1 MIERIRYGGVNNPY
15 NYSEFVCDTVV
26 DLADLPTTVSVDKY
40 KKFDTCSIGSKATV
54 ISNKTTYI
62 LNSNNQ
68 WIMLNDYKTSGGSIV
83 VDETL
88 TESGQAADS
97 KVVGDK
103 FLLLENWQTTQ
114 NDYINNI
121 NIKISSIESNSV
133 GQKTDDGGE
142 IFNDYENNIATTYAH
157 AEGGNTTASGDYSH
171 AEGHNTIASSENQHV
186 QGKYNVEDID
196 GKYAFI
202 IGNGEDS
209 NNRSNAFAIDW
220 NGLFYL
226 NNSDT
231 GIDLSEI
238 SVNVTKLINDSSRHV
253 HTNMQALIE
262 ITDADI
268 TALHST
274 FPQKIYEIEQSLS
287 DYATKEEVTQARID
301 ANGTTYSTLKERLDS
316 TDENVESVSTELKED
331 LSNFSEDTTVAETSE
346 NILDLTSSVL
356 ENIYILD
363 SQASVNNELPIL
375 YDKYGYYTLK
385 MLVNEVSTYYIY
397 WLNSSLSSYTSF
409 NSNAY
414 ITDENNVVLNKI
426 GLSEHGVISSC
437 EGAKFL
443 YITLNQFVPSVK
455 KPMVFTQ
462 DKDKSTMVYEEYYKK
477 NIVDINKSN
486 IKKLTFSGCITAE
499 YDGKKDV
506 NIMISDNNPLNY
518 KTLLFTGDSI
528 CFGAGDR
535 DISNLLTQHD
545 DMQYVAGSG
554 ITAYNNTGWAQII
567 AENNPKTIVYG
578 YGVPGTCIARQQSQ
592 IDSDGYDSSILERI
606 SVMKESADYVIFHG
620 GINDQGRKITL
631 GSVRNSGNMSDYST
645 TDYDEFTFAG
655 AVEMMIINARQKWPD
670 AKLGFILTPKVRGRE
685 HKNCIVDGVDYRQ
698 CVYMDI
704 IKEACEKWGVPV
716 LDLYRC
722 VSSYFNGDN
731 ATYYYNG
738 DSLHPTKKTYQQEIA
753 PKVESWLKSL

>member
-1 MIERIRYGGVNNPY
+1 MGVRIQELPETTGIKKEDVLIVEDGQGTKKG
-15 NYSEFVCDTVV
+15 TVQQ
-26 DLADLPTTVSVDKY
+26 L
-40 KKFDTCSIGSKATV
+40 
-54 ISNKTTYI
+54 
-62 LNSNNQ
+62 
-68 WIMLNDYKTSGGSIV
+68 
-83 VDETL
+83 DETL
-88 TESGQAADS
+88 G
-97 KVVGDK
+97 
-103 FLLLENWQTTQ
+103 
-114 NDYINNI
+114 
-121 NIKISSIESNSV
+121 
-133 GQKTDDGGE
+133 
-142 IFNDYENNIATTYAH
+142 
-157 AEGGNTTASGDYSH
+157 
-171 AEGHNTIASSENQHV
+171 
-186 QGKYNVEDID
+186 
-196 GKYAFI
+196 
-202 IGNGEDS
+202 
-209 NNRSNAFAIDW
+209 
-220 NGLFYL
+220 
-226 NNSDT
+226 
-231 GIDLSEI
+231 
-238 SVNVTKLINDSSRHV
+238 
-253 HTNMQALIE
+253 
-262 ITDADI
+262 
-268 TALHST
+268 
-274 FPQKIYEIEQSLS
+274 
-287 DYATKEEVTQARID
+287 
-301 ANGTTYSTLKERLDS
+301 
-316 TDENVESVSTELKED
+316 VSQLKED
-331 LSNFSEDTTVAETSE
+331 LSNFSEDTSVVEMSE
-346 NILDLTSSVL
+346 NLLDLDSCVL
-356 ENIYILD
+356 ENTYITD
-363 SQASVNNELPIL
+363 SQSSINNKLPISNVN
-375 YDKYGYYTLK
+375 GYYTLK
-385 MLVNEVSTYYIY
+385 MLVDEVSTYYIY

-414 ITDENNVVLNKI
+414 ITDKNNIVLNKI
-426 GLSEHGVISSC
+426 GLSESGVISSC
-437 EGAKFL
+437 ERAKFL
-443 YITLNQFVPSVK
+443 YITLNQFVPAVK

-462 DKDKSTMVYEEYYKK
+462 AKGKSMRVYEEYYKK

-528 CFGAGDR
+528 CYGAGDR

-545 DMQYVAGSG
+545 DMEYVYGSG

-592 IDSDGYDSSILERI
+592 IYSDGYDSSILERI

-685 HKNCIVDGVDYRQ
+685 HKNYIVDGVDYRQ

-738 DSLHPTKKTYQQEIA
+738 DNLHPTKKTYQQEIA
-753 PKVESWLKSL
+753 PKVEAWLKSL